1 MTQLC
6 LETRPVDVSGHATVT
21 APDPA
26 ALGAIGRPEVNLA
39 VWARRL
45 PPPLLAGAKAL
56 AEGAPTSVA
65 VEDRPDRVADAI
77 ADRWHGGLPAVLL
90 HDIRVLS
97 VLFSMLSGTPH
108 AVRARLEIIDGPG
121 CWRWHVD
128 AVPLRLLCT
137 YHGPGTEVL
146 DRLSGAEAARGL
158 PSTTRGLP
166 LPTGAVA
173 VLKGEGHPSGRGR
186 GCIHRSPQNAG
197 PRLLLCLD
205 EPGRIPLE

>member
-1 MTQLC
+1 VAQLC
-6 LETRPVDVSGHATVT
+6 LETRPAHATGQATLT

-26 ALGAIGRPEVNLA
+26 ALAAIGRPDVNLA

-45 PPPLLAGAKAL
+45 PPPLAVGARRIAL
-56 AEGAPTSVA
+56 SGPASVA
-65 VEDRPDRVADAI
+65 VEEAPDHAGDAI
-77 ADRWHGGLPAVLL
+77 ADLWHGGLPAVLL
-90 HDIRVLS
+90 HDIRALA
-97 VLFSMLSGTPH
+97 VLFALLGGTPQ
-108 AVRARLEIIDGPG
+108 AVRARLDVIDGPG
-121 CWRWHVD
+121 CWRWHAD

-146 DRLSGAEAARGL
+146 DSAAGAEAARALPAATSGL
-158 PSTTRGLP
+158 V

-173 VLKGEGHPSGRGR
+173 LLKGEGHPSGRGR

-205 EPGRIPLE
+205 QPGRIPLE

>member
-1 MTQLC
+1 MPPLC
-6 LETRPVDVSGHATVT
+6 LETRPAYATGHATVT

-26 ALGAIGRPEVNLA
+26 VLGAIGRPEVNLA

-56 AEGAPTSVA
+56 AKGAPASVA
-65 VEDRPDRVADAI
+65 VEDAPDHVADAI
-77 ADRWHGGLPAVLL
+77 TDRWHGGLPAVLL

-97 VLFSMLSGTPH
+97 VLFALLCGTPQ

-121 CWRWHVD
+121 CWRWHAD

-146 DRLSGAEAARGL
+146 DRVSGAEAARSLTSETKGL
-158 PSTTRGLP
+158 I

-186 GCIHRSPQNAG
+186 GCIHRSPQDAG